1 MHNDGLMRDPNTVT
15 QLARLGSAHAHR
27 LSFMRVLLRRL
38 KRENWRF
45 SRHRFEI
52 DANGVGRA
60 VYLAAGPERTY
71 ALVAFAHDLPD
82 ELRSDR
88 VIAEAWDTTFCL
100 HDGIPSDADL
110 DRLEANVP
118 KQEAGRISG
127 RELSLSRANRSVRLF
142 KTVIDALS
150 TGHQPDADELLRVGY
165 LMRTTAVY
173 GSGKFGAADR
183 DAISNRAEFA
193 SPFQVELL
201 NVFLIRAF
209 TLDLVEHMA
218 AAKGGESAVT
228 LEPALRRTLGVGNS
242 TGLGMAPFLV
252 NHPRLTHSWLHARET
267 ALARVRALPDAP
279 QSTVDA
285 FLHFLRRA
293 QQNAATWHSE
303 HPVQQ
308 PKIASLV
315 QDLNTLSDHFE
326 RFDWQTIQP
335 WNALWVWA
343 EATLGLEGQEQLLA
357 LMLEPH
363 GDLVDDLADALSTD
377 EPFPPLDARGSVADF
392 RAFLQTH
399 YGWALSID
407 HAPDSSRARFW
418 YVSEEK
424 LEPRLGERF
433 DEPGAEREQPLGI
446 SWQVRQLDDAL
457 DAHDPNAS
465 LVDFLARHPEH
476 RHTVRRSQLA
486 PAHPYMEVRDNL
498 IDAGMLPIDLLRV
511 KLAFFGANRF
521 DPRSD
526 RWLRITMFQH
536 APFPD
541 ELQSDDADDWC
552 YPLYPPAANA

>member
-1 MHNDGLMRDPNTVT
+1 MHSDTALRDPNEVT
-15 QLARLGSAHAHR
+15 HLARLGSAHAHR

-52 DANGVGRA
+52 DASGVGRA

-100 HDGIPSDADL
+100 HDGVPTDADL
-110 DRLEANVP
+110 DRLAANVP

-150 TGHQPDADELLRVGY
+150 RGQQPDADELMRVGY

-183 DAISNRAEFA
+183 DAIAGRAEFT

-201 NVFLIRAF
+201 NVYLIRAF
-209 TLDLVEHMA
+209 TVDLVEHMA
-218 AAKGGESAVT
+218 MARGGDNAVA
-228 LEPALRRTLGVGNS
+228 LDPALRRTLGVGNS

-252 NHPRLTHSWLHARET
+252 NHPRLTHAWLHARET
-267 ALARVRALPDAP
+267 ALARVRALPTAT
-279 QSTVDA
+279 QQGVETFVQ
-285 FLHFLRRA
+285 FLRRA
-293 QQNAATWHSE
+293 QRNADTWHSE

-315 QDLNTLSDHFE
+315 ADLNRLSHHLDS
-326 RFDWQTIQP
+326 FDWQIAQP
-335 WNALWVWA
+335 WNALWRWA
-343 EATLGLEGQEQLLA
+343 ESALGLEGQEQLLA

-363 GDLVDDLADALSTD
+363 GVLVDDLADRLSTA
-377 EPFPPLDARGSVADF
+377 EPFPALDARGTVGSLQ
-392 RAFLQTH
+392 AFLDTH
-399 YGWALSID
+399 YAWALSID
-407 HAPDSSRARFW
+407 HTSDTSRARFW

-446 SWQVRQLDDAL
+446 SWQIRQLAEAL
-457 DAHDPNAS
+457 AACDPDLPLA
-465 LVDFLARHPEH
+465 DFLARHPEH
-476 RHTVRRSQLA
+476 RHTVRRAQLA
-486 PAHPYMEVRDNL
+486 PQHPYMEVRDNL
-498 IDAGMLPIDLLRV
+498 LDATMLPIDLLRV

-536 APFPD
+536 APYPH
-541 ELQSDDADDWC
+541 ELQAGEADDWC
-552 YPLYPPAANA
+552 YPRVANA